1 MPNTSFESFASLTGT
16 ASQLRRLV
24 PSALRAPAAPN
35 SNVRGSHLAAQR
47 NTRKYWYFVVGV
59 IAFAALWFFVDRP
72 VSTDPVTAAVTQGVW
87 KVQRY
92 SNATYQGTAKVE
104 DGALVNFT
112 TYQSVPV
119 GSHIRFYRHRRPI
132 SGFTTYEYAGP

>member
-1 MPNTSFESFASLTGT
+1 M
-16 ASQLRRLV
+16 
-24 PSALRAPAAPN
+24 
-35 SNVRGSHLAAQR
+35 
-47 NTRKYWYFVVGV
+47 YWYFLVGV
-59 IAFAALWFFVDRP
+59 VALAALWVFVDRP
-72 VSTDPVTAAVTQGVW
+72 VSTDSITAVVTRGVW

-92 SNATYQGTAKVE
+92 SNASYQGTAKVE

-119 GSHIRFYRHRRPI
+119 GTRIQFYRHRRPI